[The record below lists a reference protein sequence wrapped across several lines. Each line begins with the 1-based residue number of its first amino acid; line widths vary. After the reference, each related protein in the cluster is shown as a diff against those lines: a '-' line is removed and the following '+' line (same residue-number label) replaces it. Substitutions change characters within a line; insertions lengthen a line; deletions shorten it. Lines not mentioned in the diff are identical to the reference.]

1 MSHVSVLI
9 TFINAWSVS
18 LATKVQNFF
27 TVMKLI
33 AVAIIIGG
41 GVYMLA
47 TGTLDY
53 QDD

>member
-1 MSHVSVLI
+1 VLI

-33 AVAIIIGG
+33 SVAIIIFGG
-41 GVYMLA
+41 AYMLFN
-47 TGTLDY
+47 GKLFRI
-53 QDD
+53 

>member
-1 MSHVSVLI
+1 
-9 TFINAWSVS
+9 
-18 LATKVQNFF
+18 
-27 TVMKLI
+27 MKLI